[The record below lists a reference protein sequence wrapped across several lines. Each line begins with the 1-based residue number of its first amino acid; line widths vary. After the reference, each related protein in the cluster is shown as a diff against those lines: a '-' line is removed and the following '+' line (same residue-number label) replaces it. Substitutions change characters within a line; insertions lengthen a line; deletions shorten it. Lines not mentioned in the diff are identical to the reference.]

1 MSKRTRYFMI
11 GAVAFLIVGLSIGL
25 VAYYNGGLQGLTQAG
40 GPDELRYVPDDAAV
54 VAYANVHQIMNSE
67 FRQRMKQLEAGK
79 GERGQQEFKDETGI
93 DIERD
98 VDHVLAFM
106 TADQTAPEKGGVVI
120 ASGRF
125 DSTRIEN
132 LVKSKGGAVTEY
144 RGKRLITFNPV
155 EHAGSST
162 EHPGKGGALVFLR
175 GDLVAVGS
183 ADAIKR
189 TVDVSEGSAA
199 ASVKANSKMEE
210 LIRDVAPRGNAWVVG
225 RFDALSSQAKLPD
238 EVTSRIP
245 PISWFAA
252 SGEIDGGVAAD
263 LTVETSDDQAAVNLK
278 KVIDGLMGLAGLQ
291 MGTKAPQ
298 MQQLL
303 QSFAVSQAGPRLTV
317 SFKIPSDLIL
327 GLASHA
333 KQKGASRE

>member
-25 VAYYNGGLQGLTQAG
+25 VAYYNGGLQGLTGAA
-40 GPDELRYVPDDAAV
+40 GPDELRYVPQDAVV
-54 VAYANVHQIMNSE
+54 VAYADVHQIMNSE

-79 GERGQQEFKDETGI
+79 GEHGQQEFKDETGI
-93 DIERD
+93 DIEKD

-106 TADQTAPEKGGVVI
+106 TAAQAPTDNKSGVVL
-120 ASGRF
+120 ASGKF
-125 DSTRIEN
+125 DPTRIEN
-132 LVKSKGGAVTEY
+132 LVKSKGGDVGEY
-144 RGKRLITFNPV
+144 HGKRLMTFHP
-155 EHAGSST
+155 A
-162 EHPGKGGALVFLR
+162 EHPDKGGALVFLR
-175 GDLVAVGS
+175 GNLAAVGS
-183 ADAIKR
+183 EDAVKRIVDLGDTPGTPTIKSN
-189 TVDVSEGSAA
+189 T
-199 ASVKANSKMEE
+199 KMED

-225 RFDALSSQAKLPD
+225 RFDALSSQANLPD
-238 EVTSRIP
+238 AVTSRIP

-252 SGEIDGGVAAD
+252 SGEINGGVAAD
-263 LTVETSDDQAAVNLK
+263 LTVETSDDQAAANLK

-291 MGTKAPQ
+291 MGTKTPQ

-327 GLASHA
+327 GLASSH
-333 KQKGASRE
+333 KERGATKE